1 MLDKVIKLIEATE
14 GLTVNFKVGKES
26 ELVIKGDFVAMA
38 KLVAAIA
45 EEDSK
50 ESEKIHKKIELENEI
65 SRLKC

>member
-26 ELVIKGDFVAMA
+26 ELVIKGDFIAMA
-38 KLVAAIA
+38 KLGAALA
-45 EEDSK
+45 EADSK
-50 ESEKIHKKIELENEI
+50 ESEKERKIMELENEI